1 MKKSINLLIRRYSYE
16 YREKVFSRIRIAIVV
31 IGFLCV
37 LSLVMI
43 YSLKTNVN
51 IQKQKLLSKKEEY
64 LSELLTKK
72 DIEKKVS
79 LLDEKSTTLVNI
91 LNNDVDFLEYYH
103 FLQSHLPLST
113 GSAQLSQMQ
122 FDNKRKVSFTLNFSR
137 FNDFYQT
144 LQDFEKDQFLDNFD
158 SVSLG
163 SFVVSPEVS
172 NESFKIVFNGSLKN
186 IKNEKTN

>member
-1 MKKSINLLIRRYSYE
+1 MKKSINLLIRRHSYE
-16 YREKVFSRIRIAIVV
+16 YREKVFSRMRIAIVA
-31 IGFLCV
+31 IGCLCV
-37 LSLVMI
+37 LSLVTI

-79 LLDEKSTTLVNI
+79 LLDEKSATLVNI

-144 LQDFEKDQFLDNFD
+144 LQNFEKDQFLDNFD
-158 SVSLG
+158 AVSLG
-163 SFVVSPEVS
+163 SFVVSPEAS

>member
-1 MKKSINLLIRRYSYE
+1 MKKSINLLILRHSYE
-16 YREKVFSRIRIAIVV
+16 YREKVFSRIRIAIVA
-31 IGFLCV
+31 IGSLCV
-37 LSLVMI
+37 LSLVTI

-79 LLDEKSTTLVNI
+79 FLDEKSTTLVNI

-113 GSAQLSQMQ
+113 GSAQLSKMQ

-158 SVSLG
+158 AVSLG
-163 SFVVSPEVS
+163 SFVISPETS